1 MLKSVKETV
10 LISIHAPNVFG
21 CPKIL
26 VKGVNSAMIRML
38 HLELVNIRS
47 IRLFCPIFVNFV

>member
-26 VKGVNSAMIRML
+26 IKGVNSAKIRML
-38 HLELVNIRS
+38 QLVNIRS